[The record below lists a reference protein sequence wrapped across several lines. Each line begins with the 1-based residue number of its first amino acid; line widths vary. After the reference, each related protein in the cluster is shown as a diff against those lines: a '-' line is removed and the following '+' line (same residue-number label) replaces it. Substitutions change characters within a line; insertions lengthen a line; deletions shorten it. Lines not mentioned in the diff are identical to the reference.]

1 MGDNNEIIVKKNSG
15 YTAMS
20 NFHLRDRTLSF
31 KAKGLLSFM
40 FSLPESWN
48 YSVKGLVAVSK
59 ENLKAIQ
66 SALKELEEHGYLV
79 RKKINDIQGRF
90 CYKYFI
96 YEIPYNQKGCTE
108 EVHTEREHQI
118 NTNIIKTKEKDKI
131 DKTINQI
138 VIELIKKNFIDETD
152 LELYKYNELFIS
164 LLKRYDY
171 IQVVIATNYI
181 IKKWFQNRGVDENGN
196 EIENKFEYLK
206 KSLENNLIRLNIE
219 DIFDLE

>member
-96 YEIPYNQKGCTE
+96 YEIPYN
-108 EVHTEREHQI
+108 
-118 NTNIIKTKEKDKI
+118 
-131 DKTINQI
+131 
-138 VIELIKKNFIDETD
+138 
-152 LELYKYNELFIS
+152 
-164 LLKRYDY
+164 
-171 IQVVIATNYI
+171 
-181 IKKWFQNRGVDENGN
+181 
-196 EIENKFEYLK
+196 
-206 KSLENNLIRLNIE
+206 
-219 DIFDLE
+219 

>member
-1 MGDNNEIIVKKNSG
+1 
-15 YTAMS
+15 MS
-20 NFHLRDRTLSF
+20 
-31 KAKGLLSFM
+31 
-40 FSLPESWN
+40 
-48 YSVKGLVAVSK
+48 VSK

-108 EVHTEREHQI
+108 EVHTEKEHQI

-138 VIELIKKNFIDETD
+138 VIELIKKNFIEETD

-181 IKKWFQNRGVDENGN
+181 IKKWFQNCGVDENGN
-196 EIENKFEYLK
+196 EIENKFEYFK